1 MRERNYI
8 HIRDKISNSLTS
20 WKNRQLSLSGKI
32 LIYKTFNLLQVT
44 CVLTVIELDNKQY
57 KLLN

>member
-1 MRERNYI
+1 MREGNYI
-8 HIRDKISNSLTS
+8 HIRNKISNYLTS

>member
-8 HIRDKISNSLTS
+8 HIRNKISNSLTS